1 MNVGHHNYDS
11 CLKDG
16 AMHSVKATL
25 ILSLTT
31 LILLASYIAYNSHQ
45 DRFALLPIQADKSI
59 YVFDRKNNTLNH
71 CTSDNQCKLI
81 KLNLPTEQVSKDSI
95 LPASLHNMLDGKN
108 NKGKGEASTA
118 KKPAVQKGKGEA
130 STEKKPAVQKGT
142 ATVAAAKAQPAPA
155 AQTKK
160 TALIAAEVRT
170 PALPVPA
177 MPTPMPVSAMR
188 KTMPEAKVATAP
200 MPAAPVPPATRP
212 EAKVATAP
220 MPATPV
226 PPATPDLAD
235 APAPD
240 APRAAAP

>member
-1 MNVGHHNYDS
+1 
-11 CLKDG
+11 
-16 AMHSVKATL
+16 MHSVKATL

-81 KLNLPTEQVSKDSI
+81 KLNLPTEQASKSSI

-108 NKGKGEASTA
+108 NKGKGEASAA
-118 KKPAVQKGKGEA
+118 KKPD
-130 STEKKPAVQKGT
+130 VQKGT
-142 ATVAAAKAQPAPA
+142 ATVTAAKAPPAPA
-155 AQTKK
+155 AQAKK

-177 MPTPMPVSAMR
+177 MPAPVPVSAMR
-188 KTMPEAKVATAP
+188 KTTPEAKVATAP
-200 MPAAPVPPATRP
+200 MPAAPAPALP
-212 EAKVATAP
+212 AAP
-220 MPATPV
+220 APV
-226 PPATPDLAD
+226 D
-235 APAPD
+235 APAP
-240 APRAAAP
+240 

>member
-108 NKGKGEASTA
+108 NKGK
-118 KKPAVQKGKGEA
+118 VEA
-130 STEKKPAVQKGT
+130 STEKKPPVQKGT
-142 ATVAAAKAQPAPA
+142 ATVAAAKAPPAPA
-155 AQTKK
+155 AQAKK

-188 KTMPEAKVATAP
+188 KTMPEAKVATEP
-200 MPAAPVPPATRP
+200 MPAA
-212 EAKVATAP
+212 
-220 MPATPV
+220 PV